1 MTNLA
6 PLPEVGEEYWF
17 YANDQVKQK
26 TELRAKVKKVIP
38 FKDGEKE
45 CIFKYDDY
53 FQEVIDYPIM
63 DLWLEQQ
70 PELFWILAEV
80 TDYFIELSIPELCPQ
95 SVFAARDVDGGWH
108 SFETHSSLQF
118 GILDVTG
125 DLYVNLHEDLP
136 EM

>member
-80 TDYFIELSIPELCPQ
+80 TDYFIELSIIC
-95 SVFAARDVDGGWH
+95 
-108 SFETHSSLQF
+108 SFF
-118 GILDVTG
+118 
-125 DLYVNLHEDLP
+125 
-136 EM
+136 